1 MKTKLSFL
9 GLAALALASCSSD
22 ELIEVND
29 GPEINF
35 SVVTNKTT
43 RAELVNKDLKE
54 FKVWAYKT
62 TGESKTFLSNI
73 TCTGSGNDWKLNGG
87 TMFWPEEAL
96 NFYMLASSELAEG
109 TTTTIAPSMSA
120 ESQTVAYTAGAGD
133 VDMVYAVCKDKT
145 KADHIAKPVNVN
157 FRHALSQIA
166 FQVANI
172 NPNLKITVTGIK
184 VVGVNNSG
192 TYSLTDAADTYPNA
206 SGVKGEGAWAVTD
219 NGEDARKAISYTAY
233 TNETGIVLEGVS
245 DKAAKAGS
253 SLFLVPQTLP
263 TWTVQNDN
271 DGTFSVTG
279 GTARIEVTC
288 TIEQLV
294 GDGNYTVIWN
304 GPVAISLNGDSNNK
318 WLEGKKYIYSLTFG
332 DGAGYDPKP
341 EDPNNPTPAI
351 VPIKAKVNVEE
362 FTEGGTING
371 EVVPPA
377 AN

>member
-1 MKTKLSFL
+1 MKTKLSCL

-29 GPEINF
+29 GPAINF
-35 SVVTNKTT
+35 SVVTNKAT
-43 RAELVNKDLKE
+43 RAEVKKDNLTK

-62 TGESKTFLSNI
+62 TGKSKTFLSNI
-73 TCTGSGNDWKLNGG
+73 ECTRSGNDWKLNGG
-87 TMFWPEEAL
+87 TMFWPEETL

-133 VDMVYAVCKDKT
+133 VDMVYAVCKNKT
-145 KADHIAKPVNVN
+145 KEAHIAKPVNVN

-206 SGVKGEGAWAVTD
+206 SGDKGEGAWAVTN
-219 NGEDARKAISYTAY
+219 NGEDARKAVSYTAY

-245 DKAAKAGS
+245 DKPAGAGS

-294 GDGNYTVIWN
+294 GDGSYTVIWN
-304 GPVAISLNGDSNNK
+304 GPVTISLQGGTGNK
-318 WLEGKKYIYSLTFG
+318 WLEGKKYVYTLTFG
-332 DGAGYDPKP
+332 DGAGYDNTNPDDPK
-341 EDPNNPTPAI
+341 PAI
-351 VPIKAKVNVEE
+351 VPIKAKVDVEE
-362 FTEGGTING
+362 FTPGGTING